1 MMKMTS
7 TEIHNILAKCRELGF
22 QGNSLEELLE
32 AFIIYLRKSR
42 KDDEIERY
50 IKISNPDI
58 TKDELDKEILKR
70 HESQIQAYA
79 KQTLGFQIPEKNI
92 RREIKSGG
100 ELEERPVMREI
111 MLDIED
117 PNILGV
123 LVYDIDRIGRPDA
136 LDTGLL
142 IQAFELTNTKILVAT
157 PPKIWDLTN
166 EFDKEYFED
175 SLRQA
180 RKFLNYTKTKMVN
193 GRKQSVREG
202 KYIGNNAP
210 FGYDRYKLPDQK
222 GWSLKPNMDSV
233 HVVDIFNKYV
243 YEGYSYVR
251 LAKYLNDKGVKSP
264 QFDYWKPS
272 MIQGVLGREVYIGY
286 VTFGKRSMVS
296 ELKGGKKIKRK
307 VLQNDYLRCK
317 GLHEAIIDEE
327 TFYKVREVAK
337 SRNFIKKSETTD
349 LTNPLVGLMKCK
361 KCGSAMKKTN
371 SIHEVVTQER
381 RKVPADE
388 FISYFNEKR
397 KEKKLSYN
405 GLSKVSGV
413 PVAAI
418 KHYGNK
424 NGFNQPSRNN
434 YIKLKSVLEMD
445 DRFDYLLGYSKKK
458 KFRRH
463 YLTCTNLRQKCD
475 CVCNLLDEVEN
486 KVLEKIKERIEQCN
500 SFIDNYEQ
508 DEIKIVKDNKKQ
520 INKLNKEIEGI
531 KKQIT
536 VACEMLEKKI
546 YTDEMFLNRINDLNE
561 QISQKEKK
569 IEELDAVQI
578 EKEVIQY
585 KKQVPI
591 LENVIKCYHKLS
603 IEEKNELLRSL
614 INKIYYYKQIK
625 SSNTRNEHSGE
636 FTLDIDFKEF

>member
-1 MMKMTS
+1 MTS

-58 TKDELDKEILKR
+58 TKEEIDKEILKR

-100 ELEERPVMREI
+100 ELEERPVMKEI

-117 PNILGV
+117 PSILGV

-202 KYIGNNAP
+202 KFIGSTAP

-233 HVVDIFNKYV
+233 HVVDMFNKYV
-243 YEGYSYVR
+243 HEGYSYAK
-251 LAKYLNDKGVKSP
+251 LARYLNKKGIKSP
-264 QFDYWKPS
+264 QSDFWQPHMVSNILSK
-272 MIQGVLGREVYIGY
+272 ETYIGY
-286 VTFGKRSMVS
+286 VTYGKHMFVN
-296 ELKGGKKIKRK
+296 ELKGGKKIKKRK
-307 VLQNDYLRCK
+307 LQEEFLMCK
-317 GLHEAIIDEE
+317 GLHEAIIDED
-327 TFYKVREVAK
+327 TFNKVKEIALKRD
-337 SRNFIKKSETTD
+337 FIKSTNEENYK
-349 LTNPLVGLMKCK
+349 NPLGGLVKCK
-361 KCGSAMKKTN
+361 NCGYAVVHHN
-371 SIHEVVTQER
+371 SGSLLATSKRRGKVT
-381 RKVPADE
+381 ADE
-388 FISYFNEKR
+388 FVPYFLERK
-397 KEKKLSYN
+397 KEKKLTYKE
-405 GLSKVSGV
+405 LCKISGV
-413 PVAAI
+413 SIAAL

-424 NGFNQPSRNN
+424 KAYAQPSVDN
-434 YIKLKSVLEMD
+434 YFKIKKVLEMD
-445 DRFDYLLGYSKKK
+445 DRFDVLLEKSKVELVVRKT
-458 KFRRH
+458 
-463 YLTCTNLRQKCD
+463 LACINLREKCN
-475 CVCNLLDEVEN
+475 CVSSPIEIVEA
-486 KVLEKIKERIEQCN
+486 KILEKLKERIEECN
-500 SFIDNYEQ
+500 SFIDGYEQ
-508 DEIKIVKDNKKQ
+508 DEVKIVKNNKRQ
-520 INKLNKEIEGI
+520 INKINKEIEGI

-536 VACEMLEKKI
+536 VACDMLEKGI

-569 IEELDAVQI
+569 IEELDAAEV
-578 EKEVIQY
+578 EKEIVQY
-585 KKQVPI
+585 KRQVPV
-591 LENVIKCYHKLS
+591 LENVIKIYHKLS
-603 IEEKNELLRSL
+603 NEEKNELLRSF
-614 INKIYYYKQIK
+614 INKVYYYKEIK
-625 SSNTRNEHSGE
+625 SSQTTHKNCGE
-636 FTLDIDFKEF
+636 FTIDIDFKEF